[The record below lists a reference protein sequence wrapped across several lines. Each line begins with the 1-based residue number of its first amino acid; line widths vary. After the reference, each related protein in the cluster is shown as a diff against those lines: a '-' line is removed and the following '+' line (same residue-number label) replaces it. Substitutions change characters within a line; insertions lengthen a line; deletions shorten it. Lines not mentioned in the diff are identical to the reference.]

1 MESIYD
7 TYEEPID
14 ELGYTHLATI
24 STNQRNYD
32 DLRPTSSNENYASV
46 IDDNKCRIKLWIAL
60 TTVTI
65 IACALS
71 AGLTYVVIKSQY
83 STKVYNPSKVCKKN
97 GNENTNFRISEIRTK
112 CPIDWTKFGMWCYK
126 DFTEQRTW
134 FQARDYCRSIGT
146 DLVSIHNEK
155 ESKFL
160 HDNFIQAT
168 R

>member
-1 MESIYD
+1 MVICIRLCTLCNEKQLMQTITPGSCIIDITMESIYD
-7 TYEEPID
+7 TYEEPFD

-46 IDDNKCRIKLWIAL
+46 IDDNKCRIKLLIAL

-83 STKVYNPSKVCKKN
+83 STKVYNPSKVSEKN
-97 GNENTNFRISEIRTK
+97 GNEKNKIPDIRNADKMSNRLDEI
-112 CPIDWTKFGMWCYK
+112 WYVV
-126 DFTEQRTW
+126 
-134 FQARDYCRSIGT
+134 
-146 DLVSIHNEK
+146 L
-155 ESKFL
+155 
-160 HDNFIQAT
+160 
-168 R
+168 